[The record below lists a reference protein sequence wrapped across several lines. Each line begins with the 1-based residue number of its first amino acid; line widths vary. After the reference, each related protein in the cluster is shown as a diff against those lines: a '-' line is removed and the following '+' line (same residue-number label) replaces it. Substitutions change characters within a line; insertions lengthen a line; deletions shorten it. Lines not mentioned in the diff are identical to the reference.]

1 VTLNG
6 NGQGVRY
13 QQETDTPIKQKFRVE
28 TLHKH
33 FEEEGGFKEMKRK
46 TIFALVLFFV
56 LVCFIQSYAQDK
68 GRIALMYAFDQ
79 EGALLRSK
87 LDLQDSIFV
96 KGRIFWMGKLEGKK
110 VIIVNSGVGM
120 TNAAMTAQLLID
132 KYNPKEIIFTGICG
146 GIDSSNHIGD
156 IVIPQSWATHDYGYY
171 GKDGFLSDS
180 IYVVLS
186 GKDKEVGMLFFEVDK
201 TLLEKAKSATSSLR
215 LKPVRDRIPH
225 VKVGGKG
232 TSGNSFIDQIEKREF
247 LKQEFDAQIV
257 DMESAA
263 VVQVA
268 HVNGIPVL
276 VVRSC
281 SDLAGGSG
289 SATASEEIKEF
300 FKVAADNSAS
310 FVLELL
316 KNLR

>member
-1 VTLNG
+1 
-6 NGQGVRY
+6 
-13 QQETDTPIKQKFRVE
+13 
-28 TLHKH
+28 
-33 FEEEGGFKEMKRK
+33 MKRK

-56 LVCFIQSYAQDK
+56 FACFIQSHAQDK

-79 EGALLRSK
+79 EGALLRNK
-87 LDLQDSIFV
+87 LNLQDSLFV
-96 KGRIFWMGKLEGKK
+96 RGKIFWIGKLQNKE
-110 VIIVNSGVGM
+110 VVIVNSGVGM
-120 TNAAMTAQLLID
+120 TNAAMTTQLLID

-146 GIDSSNHIGD
+146 GIDSANHIGD
-156 IVIPQSWATHDYGYY
+156 IVIPESWVTHDYGYY
-171 GKDGFLSDS
+171 GKDGFLPDS
-180 IYVVLS
+180 IYVVLPD
-186 GKDKEVGMLFFEVDK
+186 KDKEVGVLFFKADK
-201 TLLEKAKSATSSLR
+201 TLLEKAKSATLSLK
-215 LKPVRDRIPH
+215 LKLVRDRIPQ

-232 TSGNSFIDQIEKREF
+232 TSGNSFIDQKEKREF

-268 HVNGIPVL
+268 NVNGIPVL

-289 SATASEEIKEF
+289 SATASDEIKEF
-300 FKVAADNSAS
+300 FKVAADNSAN

-316 KNLR
+316 KNLP

>member
-1 VTLNG
+1 
-6 NGQGVRY
+6 
-13 QQETDTPIKQKFRVE
+13 
-28 TLHKH
+28 
-33 FEEEGGFKEMKRK
+33 MKRK
-46 TIFALVLFFV
+46 IIFALVLFLVF
-56 LVCFIQSYAQDK
+56 VCFISSYAQDK
-68 GRIALMYAFDQ
+68 ERIALMYAFDQ

-87 LDLQDSIFV
+87 LDLQDSVFV

-120 TNAAMTAQLLID
+120 TNAAMTTQLLID

-146 GIDSSNHIGD
+146 GIDSSNQIGD
-156 IVIPQSWATHDYGYY
+156 IVIPESWATHDYGYY
-171 GKDGFLSDS
+171 GKDGFLPDS
-180 IYVVLS
+180 IYVVLPR
-186 GKDKEVGMLFFEVDK
+186 KDKEVGVLFFEVDK
-201 TLLEKAKSATSSLR
+201 SLLEKAHSASLG
-215 LKPVRDRIPH
+215 LKLKLVRDRIPQ

-232 TSGNSFIDQIEKREF
+232 TSGNSFIDQKEKREY

-268 HVNGIPVL
+268 NVNGIPVL

-316 KNLR
+316 KNLP

>member
-1 VTLNG
+1 
-6 NGQGVRY
+6 
-13 QQETDTPIKQKFRVE
+13 
-28 TLHKH
+28 
-33 FEEEGGFKEMKRK
+33 MKRK
-46 TIFALVLFFV
+46 TIFTLVLFFV
-56 LVCFIQSYAQDK
+56 FGRFIPSYAQDK

-79 EGALLRSK
+79 EGTLLRNK
-87 LDLQDSIFV
+87 LNLQDSLFV
-96 KGRIFWMGKLEGKK
+96 RGKIFWIGKLQNKE
-110 VIIVNSGVGM
+110 VVIVNSGVGM
-120 TNAAMTAQLLID
+120 TNAAMTTQLLID

-156 IVIPQSWATHDYGYY
+156 IVIPESWATHDYGYY
-171 GKDGFLSDS
+171 GKDGFLPDS
-180 IYVVLS
+180 IYVVLT
-186 GKDKEVGMLFFEVDK
+186 GNDTEVGVLFFKVDQ
-201 TLLEKAKSATSSLR
+201 TLLEKANSATSSLR
-215 LKPVRDRIPH
+215 LKQVRDRIPH

-232 TSGNSFIDQIEKREF
+232 TSGNSFIDQKEKREF
-247 LKQEFDAQIV
+247 LKQKFDAQIV

-263 VVQVA
+263 VVQVSN
-268 HVNGIPVL
+268 VNGIPVL

-316 KNLR
+316 RTLQ